1 MKKIPV
7 AAGYVVIVLILTTL
21 AGCTTPQTT
30 AKKSPVYQETSNYFS
45 PGETHYYSDSITLLQ
60 PEDGKPDFS
69 FFRLNFTI
77 TNKTRLWH
85 VNTFYL
91 STTLILDPTIIFE
104 LDGNV
109 YTFTSEPYSKQVFG
123 RLHKGYVEETNQF
136 VLPNSLIAILKKS
149 TSVVIRLSGQNYSQE
164 KVLDTNDIG
173 HLINFINQMNSL
185 II

>member
-1 MKKIPV
+1 M
-7 AAGYVVIVLILTTL
+7 
-21 AGCTTPQTT
+21 
-30 AKKSPVYQETSNYFS
+30 
-45 PGETHYYSDSITLLQ
+45 
-60 PEDGKPDFS
+60 
-69 FFRLNFTI
+69 
-77 TNKTRLWH
+77 
-85 VNTFYL
+85 
-91 STTLILDPTIIFE
+91 
-104 LDGNV
+104 